1 MKKILV
7 CLLVLLFCFQIL
19 FVSADRREGEWK
31 VFRDV
36 TETDWFYADVKSAN
50 ELGLINGKNSTDT
63 FLPNDNM
70 TYAEAVK
77 LAACMHELY
86 TTGEVTLQNGTP
98 WYQTFVDYCV
108 EKEIIT
114 KEYNYSDLVTRAG
127 YMEIFAKALPDEA
140 LKKINSVPMDSIPD
154 VSSDKEYAEAVYKL
168 YRAGIL
174 AGVDAEHNCTPDS
187 NIKRCEVAAIVSRMM
202 NADKRVEFTTGDDE
216 TIATFGVFS
225 DTHNAKVAFTSA
237 MNSVMKLSRD
247 GADLDGLLLIGDI
260 VYYANND
267 DIPSADYYSMINSNK
282 DYTKIK
288 NEGKLVFAM
297 GNHEFPLN
305 AKAKDVCDLSKK
317 VFIEEVGQNPEYHTV
332 LEGYHFI
339 AAGPDTYMGELSA
352 AQEQFVFDNVKEA
365 LKDGTDKPVFLL
377 LHHPV
382 DNTLYGTS
390 TAKRYSEEFEKF
402 VTSEPRLVVISGHN
416 HYPTADPRSIYQ
428 VPGGATFIYTSSI
441 MSGNPISNPYATER
455 HTTMANQGYMIKVN
469 SETNVVTLKRFY
481 VSSTNPT
488 YLEAGDWVLDI
499 PAMVAE
505 SKKTFVDTENVYK
518 YTYDERKAKSVM
530 PYFAEGSE
538 VTTSMLKEKR
548 ATIIY
553 PVATPGAEG
562 EDNFVGYYKIEL
574 YNKSTGETITHKVI
588 SDYFLKS
595 QKERKGYT
603 FTGLTPGTGYR
614 VTITPVN
621 MWYIEGTSKL
631 VFDFETLKPEFE
643 EVELDDASTR
653 EYSVYEAETSFKYT
667 AYDDYIQVAASR
679 GGTMSYS
686 VYADKPGTYRI
697 YLVASG
703 SDAELR
709 MSVYEVEYGEVV
721 ENDESREVI
730 TKQVEI
736 VDDKKIAISTDGIS
750 DYQDVICADIEV
762 KEAGDFII
770 KFKKNSTN
778 SSIGL
783 KCLAFGKHK

>member
-1 MKKILV
+1 MKKILSV
-7 CLLVLLFCFQIL
+7 FFVLLLLMQ
-19 FVSADRREGEWK
+19 VVNVAADRREVEWNA
-31 VFRDV
+31 FRDV
-36 TETDWFYADVKSAN
+36 TESDWFYADVKSSN
-50 ELGLINGKNSTDT
+50 ELGLINGKGSTDT
-63 FLPNDNM
+63 FLPNDKM
-70 TYAEAVK
+70 TYAEAIT
-77 LAACMHELY
+77 LAARMNELY
-86 TTGEVTLQNGTP
+86 TTGKITLEVGNP
-98 WYQTFVDYCV
+98 WYQPFVDYCV

-114 KEYNYSDLVTRAG
+114 KDYDYNAFVTRAG

-154 VSSDKEYAEAVYKL
+154 VSSDSAYAEAVYKL

-174 AGVDAEHNCTPDS
+174 AGVDAEHNCTPDA

-260 VYYANND
+260 VYHQAD
-267 DIPSADYYSMINSNK
+267 DVPSADFYSMINSNK
-282 DYTKIK
+282 DYAKIK

-305 AKAKDVCDLSKK
+305 AKSDELCDLSKK
-317 VFIEEVGQNPEYHTV
+317 VFIEEVGQSPEYHTV

-352 AQEQFVFDNVKEA
+352 EQEKFVFDNVKEA
-365 LKDGTDKPVFLL
+365 LKDGDEKPVFLL

-390 TAKRYSEEFEKF
+390 SAKRYSAEFEEFVK
-402 VTSEPRLVVISGHN
+402 SEPRLIVISGHN

-455 HTTMANQGYMIKVN
+455 HSTMANQGYMMKIN

-499 PAMVAE
+499 PAMIAE

-538 VTTSMLKEKR
+538 IKTSLLKEKR
-548 ATIIY
+548 VSITY

-562 EDNFVGYYKIEL
+562 EDNYVGYYKIEL
-574 YNKSTGETITHKVI
+574 YNKSTGETVTHKVI

-595 QKERKGYT
+595 KKERRGYV
-603 FTGLTPGTGYR
+603 FTNLTPGTGYR

-631 VFDFETLKPEFE
+631 TYDFETLKPEFE
-643 EVELDDASTR
+643 EVELDEENTR
-653 EYSVYEAETSFKYT
+653 EYSVFEADLSRLKNTE
-667 AYDDYIQVAASR
+667 YDNYIQVAASR
-679 GGTMSYS
+679 GGTVSFE
-686 VYADKPGTYRI
+686 VYAKEAGTYRI

-703 SDAELR
+703 SDVEMR
-709 MSVYEVEYGEVV
+709 MSVSEVEYGEVV
-721 ENDESREVI
+721 ENGESREVI

-736 VDDKKIAISTDGIS
+736 LNDKKVTVNTSGTS

-762 KEAGDFII
+762 KEAGDFVI
-770 KFKKNSTN
+770 KFKKNATN
-778 SSIGL
+778 SSLGL

>member
-1 MKKILV
+1 MKKILSV
-7 CLLVLLFCFQIL
+7 FFVLLLLMQVIN
-19 FVSADRREGEWK
+19 VAADRREGEWNA
-31 VFRDV
+31 FRDV
-36 TETDWFYADVKSAN
+36 TEADWFYADVKSSN
-50 ELGLINGKNSTDT
+50 ELGLINGKGSTDT
-63 FLPNDNM
+63 FLPNDKM
-70 TYAEAVK
+70 TYAEAIT
-77 LAACMHELY
+77 LAARMNELY
-86 TTGEVTLQNGTP
+86 TTGKITLEVGNP
-98 WYQTFVDYCV
+98 WYQPFVDYCV

-114 KEYNYSDLVTRAG
+114 KDYDYNAFVTRAG

-154 VSSDKEYAEAVYKL
+154 VSSDSAYAEAVYKL

-174 AGVDAEHNCTPDS
+174 AGVDAEHNCTPDA

-260 VYYANND
+260 VYHQAD
-267 DIPSADYYSMINSNK
+267 DVPSADFYSMINSNK
-282 DYTKIK
+282 DYAKIK
-288 NEGKLVFAM
+288 NDGKLVFAM

-305 AKAKDVCDLSKK
+305 AKSDELCDLSKK

-352 AQEQFVFDNVKEA
+352 EQEKFVFDNVNEA
-365 LKDGTDKPVFLL
+365 LKDGDEKPVFLL

-390 TAKRYSEEFEKF
+390 TAKRYSAEFEEFVK
-402 VTSEPRLVVISGHN
+402 SEPRLIVISGHN

-441 MSGNPISNPYATER
+441 MSGNGLSNPYATER
-455 HTTMANQGYMIKVN
+455 HSTMANQGYMMKIN

-499 PAMVAE
+499 PAMIAE
-505 SKKTFVDTENVYK
+505 SRKTFVDTENVYK
-518 YTYDERKAKSVM
+518 YTYEEREKKSVM

-538 VTTSMLKEKR
+538 IKTSLLKEKR
-548 ATIIY
+548 VSITY

-562 EDNFVGYYKIEL
+562 EDNYVGYYKIEL
-574 YNKSTGETITHKVI
+574 YNKSTGETVTHKVI

-595 QKERKGYT
+595 KKERSGYV
-603 FTGLTPGTGYR
+603 FTNLTPGTGYR

-631 VFDFETLKPEFE
+631 TYDFETLKPEFE
-643 EVELDDASTR
+643 EVELDEENTR
-653 EYSVYEAETSFKYT
+653 EYSVFEADLSRLKNT
-667 AYDDYIQVAASR
+667 AYDNYIQVAASR
-679 GGTMSYS
+679 GGTVSFE
-686 VYADKPGTYRI
+686 VYAKEAGTYRI

-703 SDAELR
+703 SDVEMR
-709 MSVYEVEYGEVV
+709 MSVSEVEYGEVV
-721 ENDESREVI
+721 ENGESREVI
-730 TKQVEI
+730 VSETEI
-736 VDDKKIAISTDGIS
+736 LDDKKISVNTSDIS

-762 KEAGDFII
+762 KEAGDFVI
-770 KFKKNSTN
+770 KFKKNDTN
-778 SSIGL
+778 SSLGL